1 MRYTHQQH
9 LRTAADFSEIRASG
23 KKWECGFFYAHFLE
37 KAESLSPVRRLG
49 VIASRRIG
57 NAVQRNRAKRLLREV
72 FRNNQALLP
81 ENCDLLLVARP
92 SIRRADYQGL
102 EQKFASSVQ
111 GFVRKP
117 AQA

>member
-37 KAESLSPVRRLG
+37 KGEARPPLRRLG
-49 VIASRRIG
+49 VIASRRVG

-72 FRNNQALLP
+72 FRNNQVLLP

-92 SIRRADYQGL
+92 SMSRATYQRL
-102 EQKFASSVQ
+102 EQKFIASVQ
-111 GFVRKP
+111 GM
-117 AQA
+117 